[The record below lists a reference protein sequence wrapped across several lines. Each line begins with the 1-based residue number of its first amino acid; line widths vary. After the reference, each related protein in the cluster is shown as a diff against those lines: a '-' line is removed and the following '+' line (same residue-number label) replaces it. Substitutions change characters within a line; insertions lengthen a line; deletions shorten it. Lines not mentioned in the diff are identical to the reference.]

1 MACSDFVYA
10 EDTLDYIIGSYR
22 GDNYVMETYEP
33 DCYVR
38 LDAFQGIIYK
48 REEKRDSNTIWQ
60 YGFGAVPN
68 VYGLMSQVAL
78 EESGIFSLRRQ
89 PYLDLYGQGVMIG
102 LVDTGVDFTHEAFI
116 NADGSSRIV
125 ALWDQT
131 IQDGQGT
138 EQFPYGRE
146 FTQEDLSLA
155 LTMEDPFLA
164 VPSRDEVGHGTFLS
178 GVAAGNEMP
187 EKNFSG
193 VAPLAELAVVKCK
206 EAKQA
211 YRDYYGVPEGVHVY
225 QENDILAGIA
235 FLMKTAERRN
245 RPVVIFLGMG
255 TNMGSH
261 DGGTSLSAFMERYNR
276 VTGVT
281 MMVCAG
287 NEGNTRHHH
296 WIARKNDMMDISVQE
311 KIPGFMC
318 QIWWR
323 TPGGLTIGLTSPG
336 GQIYKEIKAVK
347 GERRSFRFSAERST
361 VEVLFGESQEFSREQ
376 VVVLRFVDAAPG
388 IWKITVNS
396 DFDAPNFHA
405 WLPIQNFL
413 PQDVIFLDSNP
424 DSTINSAGTATYVT
438 AVSAYDPVSKSL
450 YAPSGRGFTPT
461 GIIKPEIVAPGVN
474 ISGPVKGNRYGTMTG
489 TSVATAIGAGV
500 AALFM
505 QNYEEE
511 NLNGIGVREVFIRG
525 AMPRGVPYPNTE
537 WGFGILQAERSVNG
551 Y

>member
-33 DCYVR
+33 DCYVH
-38 LDAFQGIIYK
+38 LDTFQGVIYK

-102 LVDTGVDFTHEAFI
+102 LVDTGIDFTHEAFI

-146 FTQEDLSLA
+146 FTKEDLSQA

-211 YRDYYGVPEGVHVY
+211 YRDYYGVPEGVHAY

-235 FLMKTAERRN
+235 FLMKTAEQRN

-296 WIARKNDMMDISVQE
+296 RIATKNDMMDISVQE
-311 KIPGFMC
+311 KIPSFMC

-323 TPGGLTIGLTSPG
+323 TPGGLTIDLTSPG
-336 GQIYKEIKAVK
+336 GQMYKEIKVVK
-347 GERRSFRFSAERST
+347 GESRVFRFSAERST
-361 VEVLFGESQEFSREQ
+361 VEVLFGESREFSREQ

-396 DFDAPNFHA
+396 DFDSPNFHA

-413 PQDVIFLDSNP
+413 PQDVIFLDSDP

-450 YAPSGRGFTPT
+450 YASSGRGFTPT

-511 NLNGIGVREVFIRG
+511 SLNGIGVREVFIRG

>member
-22 GDNYVMETYEP
+22 GDDYVMETYEP

-38 LDAFQGIIYK
+38 LDPFQGVIYK

-146 FTQEDLSLA
+146 FTQEDLSRA

-211 YRDYYGVPEGVHVY
+211 YRDYYGVPEGVHAY

-235 FLMKTAERRN
+235 FLMKTAEQRN

-296 WIARKNDMMDISVQE
+296 RIATKNDMIDISVQE
-311 KIPGFMC
+311 KIPSFMC

-323 TPGGLTIGLTSPG
+323 TPGGLTIDLTSPG
-336 GQIYKEIKAVK
+336 GQMYKEIKVVK
-347 GERRSFRFSAERST
+347 GESRVFRFSAERST

-450 YAPSGRGFTPT
+450 YASSGRGFTPT

-511 NLNGIGVREVFIRG
+511 SLNGIGVREVFIRG